1 MVWLLGKIIKN
12 AQKQGYTL
20 NLSTLTDIGEGKS
33 LSERKDVY
41 GKAKEEMRLSEKV
54 MDKVPGFKGYKEKE
68 LRRESDRLIRNH
80 LYLKLSTAKTNL
92 REISQKLADR
102 RYFDVLTEMDRLLAK
117 MDRLVEKV
125 NHASYGY
132 SGFFD
137 AVKVREKNL
146 DRMIDFDNQL
156 LEGINA
162 LATEIDALKAELA
175 SGVTANLKTRLQN
188 VTDKLESL
196 EDTFDK
202 REEVILGVN

>member
-1 MVWLLGKIIKN
+1 
-12 AQKQGYTL
+12 
-20 NLSTLTDIGEGKS
+20 
-33 LSERKDVY
+33 LSEITDVF
-41 GKAKEEMRLSEKV
+41 GKAKEDMRFSEKV

-80 LYLKLSTAKTNL
+80 LYLKLSKAKTNL
-92 REISQKLADR
+92 RKFSQKLADR
-102 RYFDVLTEMDRLLAK
+102 RYFDVLTDMDRLLAK
-117 MDRLVEKV
+117 MDRVVEKV

-137 AVKVREKNL
+137 AVKVKEKNL

-175 SGVTANLKTRLQN
+175 SGVTANLKTGLQN

-202 REEVILGVN
+202 REEIILGES

>member
-1 MVWLLGKIIKN
+1 MSEKN
-12 AQKQGYTL
+12 DAY
-20 NLSTLTDIGEGKS
+20 S
-33 LSERKDVY
+33 DVK
-41 GKAKEEMRLSEKV
+41 GQMRLSERIAAFI
-54 MDKVPGFKGYKEKE
+54 PGFRGYKEKE

-80 LYLKLSTAKTNL
+80 LYLKLSTAKTDL

-102 RYFDVLTEMDRLLAK
+102 RYFDVLTDMDRLLAK
-117 MDRLVEKV
+117 MDRVVEKV

-137 AVKVREKNL
+137 AVKVREENL

-156 LEGINA
+156 LESINA

-175 SGVTANLKTRLQN
+175 SGVTSNLKTRVQN

-202 REEVILGVN
+202 REEVISGVS